1 MVSLSNCGQR
11 AESARNLTSTPGRGL
26 ESGRADDLGRDAG
39 NNHVGRHVLGH
50 DRTCTDDRAGTNGQ
64 PGTIVTPAPS
74 QTLQPIMTDAGIMSA
89 RLSGSTPWFSVVTML
104 PCPIEAS
111 TAAATK
117 KAYRSDWQRYAGWA
131 GRRRSPLSAPPPSC
145 CRRTR
150 LPDPLDPA
158 RALCRAVH

>member
-104 PCPIEAS
+104 PCPIEDS

-131 GRRRSPLSAPPPSC
+131 GRRRSPPVGAPAVL
-145 CRRTR
+145 
-150 LPDPLDPA
+150 LPQDPAPRPLDPA
-158 RALCRAVH
+158 RALFRAVH